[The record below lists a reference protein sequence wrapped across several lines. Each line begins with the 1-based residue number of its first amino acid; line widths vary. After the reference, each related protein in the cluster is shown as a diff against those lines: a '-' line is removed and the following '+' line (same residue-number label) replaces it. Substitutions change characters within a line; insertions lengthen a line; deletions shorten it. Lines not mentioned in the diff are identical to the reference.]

1 LIINY
6 LARKFAFYFK
16 NQLFNKKMSHT
27 MYVSKIVRWN
37 SLVVCCFAPLFLLA
51 QSQDSLVF
59 TKVPSFQLLPVNG
72 ECKTTLRI
80 EQPEAKGASAY
91 LVEVFNAITKQKVA
105 SSSIFPYEKIF
116 AKADFTDY
124 VLHFSASDSAD
135 NQVVV
140 DRNMTIKDV
149 EKPKVSCYHGITTD
163 LFPITGTVKLYAI
176 SFEKAVSD
184 NCSSAANISLKI
196 DKGNLG
202 FSINGETAS
211 DTITVGCV
219 GIIPIR
225 LWATDEYGN
234 KDYCD
239 TYVDIQNNMGATPRD
254 GNCIHGDPFWGHRL
268 SGSVVTSNGKAFENT
283 IVVIKSSKA
292 AKDLNVN
299 VNTGSYSA
307 YVHSGADITCSVSK
321 DDDPLNGV
329 STFDLVLISK
339 HILGTQLITDAYAKI
354 AADVNNDGKIT
365 TADVVELRK
374 MILGLQKTFS
384 KSNSWRFFDKN
395 GNEKPTILKMDKD
408 TQINFIGLKV
418 GDINGNSKP

>member
-1 LIINY
+1 
-6 LARKFAFYFK
+6 
-16 NQLFNKKMSHT
+16 
-27 MYVSKIVRWN
+27 MYVSKIVRWS
-37 SLVVCCFAPLFLLA
+37 SLVVCCFAPLFVLA

-91 LVEVFNAITKQKVA
+91 LVEVFNASTKQKVA

-124 VLHFSASDSAD
+124 VLHFSASDSIG
-135 NQVVV
+135 NQGVV
-140 DRNMTIKDV
+140 DRNITIKDV
-149 EKPKVSCYHGITTD
+149 EKPKISCRFDVAVDILPT
-163 LFPITGTVKLYAI
+163 TGTVALYAPQ
-176 SFEKAVSD
+176 FKKMLSD
-184 NCSSAANISLKI
+184 NCSVEANISLKI
-196 DKGNLG
+196 ENG
-202 FSINGETAS
+202 FPFFSNDGLAAR
-211 DTITVGCV
+211 DTIIIGCV

-239 TYVDIQNNMGATPRD
+239 TYIDVQNNMGATPRD
-254 GNCIHGDPFWGHRL
+254 GNCIQGEPSLGYVL
-268 SGSVVTSNGKAFENT
+268 SGSVVTSNGKAFEKAT
-283 IVVIKSSKA
+283 VVIKSSKA

-299 VNTGSYSA
+299 VNTGSYGT
-307 YVHSGADITCSVSK
+307 YVQPGADVTCSVSK
-321 DDDPLNGV
+321 NDDPLNGV

-339 HILGTQLITDAYAKI
+339 HILGTQLITDAYA
-354 AADVNNDGKIT
+354 
-365 TADVVELRK
+365 K

-408 TQINFIGLKV
+408 VKINFIGLKV